1 MSAIRD
7 WTFNYT
13 TSTTGTTIAAT
24 LPTYQ
29 QNDLLLAIVSTDTG
43 TTQAWSSTGWTQLF
57 SVSNTNNLGVIY
69 KIAGASETDPTFTYT
84 IAETANVHLLSIR
97 DVNTTTPFNGTGGA
111 GTGYITASN
120 SAAVAS
126 LPQLTTTVANSLIIY
141 ICSESG
147 AVVPGILQ
155 GPVTQID
162 AADGAAH
169 SEGCAWGFM
178 ASTGAT
184 STNVKCNKSGTA
196 AGVLATIGISPP
208 SGGATVIPAYC
219 ANDASLY
226 IDPIHGVTAFNGNT
240 AFAATATTNAGTTLN
255 GKTLSN
261 GTAAAAADVGINS
274 FHSLG
279 QVTGVTTAGTWAG
292 GSLVLA
298 AGNKPDLTGKNV
310 ICHVKPSTPKIY
322 QNTDPLSKTGVKGVA
337 FGMFSTAATA
347 GKMWH
352 VHGAGTA
359 WDTAQHLPI
368 VINEG
373 NSSGMI
379 QNNGSFAPSSVASFT
394 FAISGFLV
402 APVFQFGSLWG
413 LDTTTIA
420 GGNSTLPIDAAD
432 INTICSVGKE
442 RMSIIQQGSAQVL
455 VMQPIQFGDGGTNP
469 TYLDLNGT
477 AIEFPEQYSVADKQV
492 YYCSVDNAAGLTYY
506 GGASDTIKHRNS
518 VVSSKSRYFFKLHTS
533 HSTSCNPDFSG
544 LSVIGAGTISLAR
557 AVTITELTINDYS
570 TLDVT
575 GLTLNSGTI
584 LNPPATSAS
593 ITTGTTAVLNLCSIN
608 VSTLTAGNWWWA
620 GADPTTIFTNCAFTG
635 GGGHALS
642 ISATGGSTL
651 TLTGNTWTGFG
662 GNGTTGAALL
672 FTAGSGT
679 VTVNIVGG
687 GTPTYKATGMTIN
700 FVNAKTVKVT
710 VKDANTLVAIQN
722 ARVLLEADTG
732 GDLPAGESVTITRSG
747 STASVSHTAH
757 GMSAGNSVV
766 IRGANQPEY
775 NGIYTISNVTTNAY
789 DYTVSGTPATPAT
802 GTITATCVILN
813 GLTDAS
819 GILQTTTFNYT
830 NPQPVAGKVRRAT
843 AAYGTKYKGG
853 TLTGTITSS
862 GLDTAVL
869 LISDE

>member
-1 MSAIRD
+1 MPAIRD

-13 TSTTGTTIAAT
+13 TATTGTTISAT
-24 LPTYQ
+24 LPSYQ

-57 SVSNTNNLGVIY
+57 STSNTNNLGIIY
-69 KIAGASETDPTFTYT
+69 KIAGASESDPTFTYT

-97 DVNTTTPFNGTGGA
+97 DVDTSTPFNGTGGA
-111 GTGYITASN
+111 GTGYRTATN

-126 LPQLTTTVANSLIIY
+126 LPQLTTTVANSLILY
-141 ICSESG
+141 ICTEST
-147 AVVPGILQ
+147 AVVPGVLQ
-155 GPVTQID
+155 GPVTFED

-169 SEGCAWGFM
+169 SEGFSWGFM
-178 ASTGAT
+178 PSTGAT
-184 STNVKCNKSGTA
+184 STNVKCNKSGTS

-208 SGGATVIPAYC
+208 SGGATVIPPYC
-219 ANDASLY
+219 AGDSSIY
-226 IDPIHGVTAFNGNT
+226 VDPIHGTTAFNGNT
-240 AFAATATTNAGTTLN
+240 AFAATYTTSFGTTLN
-255 GKTLSN
+255 TKTAGN

-274 FHSLG
+274 FHSMG
-279 QVTGVTTAGTWAG
+279 QLTGITTAGTWSGAR
-292 GSLVLA
+292 LA
-298 AGNKPDLTGKNV
+298 IATANKPDVTGKNV
-310 ICHVKPSTPKIY
+310 LVHVKPSTPKIY
-322 QNTDPLSKTGVKGVA
+322 QNTDPLAKTGVKGVA
-337 FGMFSTAATA
+337 FGMSSTAATNY
-347 GKMWH
+347 KVWH
-352 VHGAGTA
+352 VHGAGTL
-359 WDTAQHLPI
+359 WDTAQHLPL

-373 NSSGMI
+373 NTSGNI
-379 QNNGSFAPSSVASFT
+379 QNTGTLAPSSIESFG

-402 APVFQFGSLWG
+402 APVFQFGSLWA
-413 LDTTTIA
+413 LDTTVVA
-420 GGNSTLPIDAAD
+420 GGNAAEPVGVVG
-432 INTICSVGKE
+432 IQKICSSGKE
-442 RMSIIQQGSAQVL
+442 RMSVLEQGAAQILVL
-455 VMQPIQFGDGGTNP
+455 QPIQIGDGGTSP
-469 TYLDLNGT
+469 VYLDLNGT
-477 AIEFPEQYSVADKQV
+477 AIEFPKQYDVSSKNVF
-492 YYCSVDNAAGLTYY
+492 YCSVDNVAGLTYY
-506 GGASDTIKHRNS
+506 PGASDTISHRNS
-518 VVSSKSRYFFKLHTS
+518 IVSSKSRFKWGLHAS
-533 HSTSCNPDFSG
+533 ASTSATYDFSN

-557 AVTITELTINDYS
+557 AVTITGLTINDYS

-593 ITTGTTAVLNLCSIN
+593 ITTSTTARLGTCAIN

-620 GADPTTIFTNCAFTG
+620 GADPSLIFQNCAFTG

-679 VTVNIVGG
+679 VTVNIAGG

-722 ARVLLEADTG
+722 ARVLLEAAAG
-732 GDLPAGESVTITRSG
+732 GDLPALASVTITRSG
-747 STASVSHTAH
+747 STASVAHTAH
-757 GMSAGNSVV
+757 GMSAGNSVI

-775 NGIYTISNVTTNAY
+775 NGIFTISNVTTNAY
-789 DYTVSGTPATPAT
+789 DYAVPGTPATPAT
-802 GTITATCVILN
+802 GTITATCAILS

-819 GILQTTTFNYT
+819 GILQTTAFNYT
-830 NPQPVAGKVRRAT
+830 NPQPVTGKVRRAT

-853 TLTGTITSS
+853 TLSGTITSS
-862 GLDTAVL
+862 GLDTTTL